1 MAYKRRVIEKRSK
14 QKINEIYKVRGIR
27 FNDDLTPIFDALSEL
42 SEEYFNDNSKVLGFP
57 ILIKILS
64 KPFKPTKIFLG
75 KFNKF
80 CYENLPDKV
89 GMNKAYIMLK
99 QMAVYIENNPDIAY
113 KREFKKYQGNNSL
126 IAEFFSQIKQ
136 AVFYYEDMQGNVV
149 DKLIDEYS
157 IDREYAEAVANMMDE
172 QNFSLD
178 DIHSCSERRYG
189 SGVEV
194 EIGNQEWLFLD
205 DTEADMEAERS
216 IQDLIDDVGVTY
228 INGWEDFIDSDFFDD
243 AMEESHRFYAE
254 DIANESSR
262 EFENRLVEECYT
274 NGLID
279 DDDFAKEDEES
290 DAPDYNECLLD
301 ENELIDRLVDDM
313 NSRERDSVEWY
324 RINFGDKQLSEMA
337 IQNNAVNMDE
347 LIQYVIDSDGRGHI
361 LSSYDG
367 NEYDF
372 NNIFYYR
379 TN

>member
-1 MAYKRRVIEKRSK
+1 MAYKRRI
-14 QKINEIYKVRGIR
+14 QINEAIYKIRGLK
-27 FNDDLTPIFDALSEL
+27 FNDDIDPIFDALSEL
-42 SEEYFNDNSKVLGFP
+42 SEIYFNDNSKVIGFP
-57 ILIKILS
+57 QLVKILS
-64 KPFKPTKIFLG
+64 KPFKPTQVFLG

-80 CYENLPDKV
+80 CYENMPDKV
-89 GMNKAYIMLK
+89 GTNKAYMMLK
-99 QMAVYIENNPDIAY
+99 QMAVYIENNPNVAY

-157 IDREYAEAVANMMDE
+157 IGREYAEAVANMMDE

-216 IQDLIDDVGVTY
+216 IQDLIDDVGVTS
-228 INGWEDFIDSDFFDD
+228 INGWENYIDSDFFDD
-243 AMEESHRFYAE
+243 AMEESNRFYAE
-254 DIANESSR
+254 NIANERSR
-262 EFENRLVEECYT
+262 RFENRLVEECYD

-279 DDDFAKEDEES
+279 DDDFDKQREFGIEEETDEI
-290 DAPDYNECLLD
+290 DYDNCLLD
-301 ENELIDRLVDDM
+301 NDELIDRLVDYM

-324 RINFGDKQLSEMA
+324 RSNFGNEQLSEMA

-347 LIQYVIDSDGRGHI
+347 LIHYVIDSNGRGHI

>member
-1 MAYKRRVIEKRSK
+1 MIMR
-14 QKINEIYKVRGIR
+14 
-27 FNDDLTPIFDALSEL
+27 LTITPESNID
-42 SEEYFNDNSKVLGFP
+42 
-57 ILIKILS
+57 
-64 KPFKPTKIFLG
+64 
-75 KFNKF
+75 
-80 CYENLPDKV
+80 
-89 GMNKAYIMLK
+89 M
-99 QMAVYIENNPDIAY
+99 
-113 KREFKKYQGNNSL
+113 YQ
-126 IAEFFSQIKQ
+126 
-136 AVFYYEDMQGNVV
+136 NVV

-178 DIHSCSERRYG
+178 DIHSCGDRRYG

-228 INGWEDFIDSDFFDD
+228 INGWEDYIDSSFFDD
-243 AMEESHRFYAE
+243 VMDELNRSYAE

-262 EFENRLVEECYT
+262 EFENRLVKECYD

-301 ENELIDRLVDDM
+301 KGELIDRLVDDM

-324 RINFGDKQLSEMA
+324 RFNFGDEQLSEMA
-337 IQNNAVNMDE
+337 IQNNAINMDE
-347 LIQYVIDSDGRGHI
+347 LIQYVIDSDGRGHT
-361 LSSYDG
+361 LSNYDG
-367 NEYDF
+367 NEYEF

-379 TN
+379 TK